1 MSSMMHRRERKYC
14 DSIDFFLFG
23 EQNPPHPHLLPH
35 PVQKSATQQFQK
47 RSKNKLF
54 DSADWVMTG
63 VIPEPAN
70 YVYYDDDES

>member
-1 MSSMMHRRERKYC
+1 MPIK
-14 DSIDFFLFG
+14 FG
-23 EQNPPHPHLLPH
+23 EQNAPHPHLLPL
-35 PVQKSATQQFQK
+35 PVKKSITQRFQK

-70 YVYYDDDES
+70 YMHFQKASTIL